1 MGPAS
6 QERGGSSE
14 HTATFGW
21 CTGPVQ
27 AAASRTKQLAIV
39 KHVDQL
45 LGSDAVM
52 TLPTAPGPA
61 PKLKTPLPELD
72 GFRNQLIT
80 LTSIAS
86 LAGLPQ
92 VSLCRHQADTGS
104 GLLTSWPQT
113 SLSMYVHS
121 SW

>member
-1 MGPAS
+1 M
-6 QERGGSSE
+6 
-14 HTATFGW
+14 
-21 CTGPVQ
+21 Q
-27 AAASRTKQLAIV
+27 AAVARTKQLAIV

-45 LGSDAVM
+45 LGSNAVM

-61 PKLKTPLPELD
+61 PKLNTPLPELE

-92 VSLCRHQADTGS
+92 VSLPRHQADVKS
-104 GLLTSWPQT
+104 GLLTWPYNF
-113 SLSMYVHS
+113 SEHACALYLLS
-121 SW
+121 

>member
-1 MGPAS
+1 M
-6 QERGGSSE
+6 
-14 HTATFGW
+14 
-21 CTGPVQ
+21 Q
-27 AAASRTKQLAIV
+27 AAVARTKQLAIV

-45 LGSDAVM
+45 LGSNAVM

-61 PKLKTPLPELD
+61 PKLNTPLPELE

-92 VSLCRHQADTGS
+92 VSLPRHQADVKS
-104 GLLTSWPQT
+104 GLLTWP
-113 SLSMYVHS
+113 
-121 SW
+121 